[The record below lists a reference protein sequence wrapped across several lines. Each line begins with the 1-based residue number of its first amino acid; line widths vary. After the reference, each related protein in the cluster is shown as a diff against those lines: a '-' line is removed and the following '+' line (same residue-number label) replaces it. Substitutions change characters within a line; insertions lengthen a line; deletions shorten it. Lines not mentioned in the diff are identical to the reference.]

1 MIIFGK
7 NKRTGKPVYV
17 EPGLTGIGGSVLAF
31 DRKNTWTAVIR
42 GGSGGADG
50 THRHRVVQFSS
61 CTLKP
66 DVGPYVKN
74 KYGDHMTFE
83 TSVKDYRVVASW

>member
-7 NKRTGKPVYV
+7 NKYTGKPVYV

-31 DRKNTWTAVIR
+31 DRGTWTAVIR
-42 GGSGGADG
+42 GGSAGADG

-83 TSVKDYRVVASW
+83 TSVKDYWVAASW